1 MKKTRVI
8 AILFVTAICLGL
20 ITGCGAQQKEKVVI
34 YTAATT
40 TRMEDLLGKMQEK
53 FPDYE
58 IVVEYIS
65 TSKLAARLLAEGSDS
80 GCDII
85 HDLSYTYLDQLE
97 AAGVLAPL
105 DWVDYSLF
113 TDDVVTSD
121 HYVIECR
128 TAGAIVVNTE
138 MLDKLGLEEPSSYD
152 DLLKPEYKG
161 LVVMADP
168 KASGTG
174 YMFLKSLVNAKG
186 EEAAFDYFERL
197 SGNILQFY
205 SSGNGI
211 LNALI
216 QEEAAIAF
224 SMTNTAA
231 LAIAEGDPLKI
242 LIFEEGSP
250 YTMYGQSIVNGKE
263 SRQCVKEVFDYMIGE
278 LLEYSIAN
286 YVPEKIYKDKDFTT
300 EDYPQNIIYSDMSG
314 DTIEEKERL
323 LDMWVIPA
331 E

>member
-1 MKKTRVI
+1 MKKMRII
-8 AILFVTAICLGL
+8 AVLLLVAVCLSL
-20 ITGCGAQQKEKVVI
+20 ATGCGSKEKEQVVI
-34 YTAATT
+34 YTAANS
-40 TRMEDLLGKMQEK
+40 TRVEDMGTRIQEK

-65 TSKLAARLLAEGSDS
+65 TSKMAARLLAEGSES

-105 DWVDYSLF
+105 EGVDYSRF
-113 TDDVVTSD
+113 TDDTVTSD
-121 HYVIECR
+121 RYVIECR
-128 TAGAIVVNTE
+128 TAGSVVVNTE
-138 MLDKLGLEEPSSYD
+138 MLDRLGLEEPTCYD

-174 YMFLKSLVNAKG
+174 YMFLKSLVNARG

-197 SGNILQFY
+197 SENILQFY

-211 LNALI
+211 INALV
-216 QEEAAIAF
+216 QEEAAAAFGMTIHAAESIA
-224 SMTNTAA
+224 N
-231 LAIAEGDPLKI
+231 GDPLKI
-242 LIFEEGSP
+242 LLFEEGSP
-250 YTMYGQSIVNGKE
+250 YTMYGQAIVNGKE

-278 LLEYSIAN
+278 YLEHSVAN
-286 YVPEKIYKDKDFTT
+286 YAPEKIYKDKDFTT
-300 EDYPQNIIYSDMSG
+300 EYYPKDFVYSDMSG

-323 LDMWVIPA
+323 LDMWVIPT